1 MVDHKRVYQQEGN
14 KYQRLIAREDFTG
27 NLFSK
32 IQEIVPQNGLDV
44 VDLGSGTGRLASLL
58 GPVSGTIFAFD
69 KSSHMLSV
77 ATGIFEEVLEKKWLA
92 AAADHRA
99 IPLPSQSA
107 DLILSGW
114 SFCYLVVWEEGNWQ
128 SALLEALKEAQRVLR
143 EGGTLMLIETLGTGV
158 KDPQPPEDLVP
169 YFNFLEDLNFER
181 TWIRTDYKFHDQ
193 EEAHE
198 LVDFFF
204 GEEMLFNISQD
215 SEPIL
220 PECTGI
226 WWHRNIGL

>member
-27 NLFSK
+27 NLLSI

-58 GPVSGTIFAFD
+58 GPTSRRIFAFD
-69 KSSHMLSV
+69 QSIHMLSV
-77 ATGIFEEVLEKKWLA
+77 AASIFEKVLGEDWLA

-99 IPLPSQSA
+99 IPLPSHSA

-114 SFCYLVVWEEGNWQ
+114 SFCYLVVWEEKDWQ
-128 SALLEALKEAQRVLR
+128 SALLEGLKEVQRVLR
-143 EGGTLMLIETLGTGV
+143 EGGTLLLIETLGTGV

-169 YFNFLEDLNFER
+169 YFNFLEELHFER
-181 TWIRTDYKFHDQ
+181 TWIRTDYKFQDQ
-193 EEAHE
+193 EEARE

-204 GEEMLFNISQD
+204 GEEMLSKISLD
-215 SEPIL
+215 LEPIL

-226 WWHRNIGL
+226 WWHRDIGL